1 MVTERQA
8 YLIAL
13 WADNAAADLSKALKV
28 AEHTGDVGLVAR
40 VRDVRD
46 RARSL
51 YHDFHED
58 RDQG

>member
-8 YLIAL
+8 WLIAL

-28 AEHTGDVGLVAR
+28 AEHTGDTRLIAK

-51 YHDFHED
+51 YHDFHKE
-58 RDQG
+58 Q